1 MGASERSQ
9 QWRVMHHAYT
19 YERSPGAGFLY
30 LSDLAS
36 AVGLSEPAARHLID
50 RCVREQLAYLFAT
63 AADPCVGLT
72 AAGRA
77 FARAARPEA

>member
-9 QWRVMHHAYT
+9 QWRVRRHANAH
-19 YERSPGAGFLY
+19 ERSPGAGFLH

-36 AVGLSEPAARHLID
+36 AVGLSEPAARRLID
-50 RCVREQLAYLFAT
+50 RCVREQVAYLFAT
-63 AADPCVGLT
+63 AADPCIGLT

-77 FARAARPEA
+77 FARAERQEV